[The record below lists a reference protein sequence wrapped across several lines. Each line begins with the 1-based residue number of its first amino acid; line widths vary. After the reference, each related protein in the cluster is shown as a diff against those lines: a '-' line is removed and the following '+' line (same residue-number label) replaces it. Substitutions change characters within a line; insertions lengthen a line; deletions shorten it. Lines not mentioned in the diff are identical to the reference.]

1 MMMMM
6 MMCIYSAVVSCFL
19 TLVLEMAV
27 VTACYSERM
36 NEEKCSLQKSSKIS
50 QLVIIIIKCSLYI
63 CLGGICRQF
72 LESTIMLYLAPM
84 IV

>member
-1 MMMMM
+1 MLM

-36 NEEKCSLQKSSKIS
+36 NEDKCSLQKSSKIS
-50 QLVIIIIKCSLYI
+50 QLVIIIIKCSLYMSGRH
-63 CLGGICRQF
+63 L
-72 LESTIMLYLAPM
+72 
-84 IV
+84 